1 MLDSRHGMFRRAAG
15 ETRPHKDLQCRIP
28 YRMEPRIDL
37 LKNAGCQLLLI
48 IPAVLAGGCST
59 KIGPDYQT
67 PETRVSPDWLE
78 SEDRR
83 VSRKEGDFREWWRV
97 FKDPVLNKL
106 VETAYSQNLPLQIAA
121 VRILGSRAELGI
133 ATGNL
138 FPQSQAFQGQT
149 EDFGMPLLRNLGLG
163 DSLWYTRIGV
173 MSNWEIDIWG
183 KYRRAIESAD
193 AQLMAS
199 VAEYDDI
206 LVTLTADVANTYVQI
221 RTLEKRLDIAR
232 HNVETQSESLRIADA
247 KFHGGTSTQR
257 DVEQARTVLASTQAT
272 IPVLEGQLRQA
283 KNTLCY
289 LLGMTPEKLDEPL
302 GGAAQFGQIPA
313 PPVQVAVG
321 IPADL
326 LRRRPDV
333 RRAERS
339 AAAQSARIGIA
350 KASLYPA
357 FSISG
362 SFGFLATNSQ
372 GHSLSDI
379 FNWGQHY
386 YAFGPSVQ
394 WNLFNYGQLTNQ
406 VRAQDARF
414 QELALSYQ
422 NTVLKA
428 QQEAES
434 ALIGFL
440 KAQNS
445 AQFLAESTAA
455 AQRSLD
461 LATLQYREGITDFT
475 TVLTAEQDLLKQQDN
490 FAQTLGNI
498 ATNLVGVYRTLGG
511 GWQIREG
518 KEFVPEPIL
527 QAMAE
532 RTHWGDLLKPG
543 AVPKTPP
550 SSLIRAP
557 DW

>member
-1 MLDSRHGMFRRAAG
+1 
-15 ETRPHKDLQCRIP
+15 
-28 YRMEPRIDL
+28 MEPKIDS
-37 LKNAGCQLLLI
+37 LKIAGCRLLLI
-48 IPAVLAGGCST
+48 IPAILAAGCSN

-78 SEDRR
+78 SEDAR
-83 VSRKEGDFREWWRV
+83 VSKKEGNFREWWRV

-106 VETAYSQNLPLQIAA
+106 LEAAYSQNLPLQITAI
-121 VRILGSRAELGI
+121 RILGSRAELGV

-138 FPQSQAFQGQT
+138 FPQSQGFEGQT
-149 EDFGMPLLRNLGLG
+149 EKFSMPFLRDLGLGSG
-163 DSLWYTRIGV
+163 DSLWYTRVGL

-232 HNVETQSESLRIADA
+232 HNVKTQSESLRIADA

-257 DVEQARTVLASTQAT
+257 DVEQAKTVLASTQAT

-289 LLGMTPEKLDEPL
+289 LLGMPPDKLDQPL
-302 GGAAQFGQIPA
+302 GSETQFGQIPA

-333 RRAERS
+333 RRAEQT

-350 KASLYPA
+350 KAALYPA

-362 SFGFLATNSQ
+362 SFGFVSTNSQ
-372 GHSLSDI
+372 GHSLGDI
-379 FNWGQHY
+379 FNWGQHFY
-386 YAFGPSVQ
+386 RFGPSVQ

-440 KAQNS
+440 KTQNS
-445 AQFLAESTAA
+445 AEFLAESTAA

-498 ATNLVGVYRTLGG
+498 ATNLVGVYRALGG

-518 KEFVPEPIL
+518 KDFVPEPIQ

-532 RTHWGDLLKPG
+532 RTNWGDLLKPG
-543 AVPKTPP
+543 AVPEKPP

>member
-1 MLDSRHGMFRRAAG
+1 MDPQI
-15 ETRPHKDLQCRIP
+15 E
-28 YRMEPRIDL
+28 L
-37 LKNAGCQLLLI
+37 LKNTGCRLLLVL
-48 IPAVLAGGCST
+48 PVVLASGCSN

-67 PETRVSPDWLE
+67 PETQVSPDWLE
-78 SEDRR
+78 SEDTR
-83 VSRKEGDFREWWRV
+83 VSRKEGNFREWWRI

-106 VETAYSQNLPLQIAA
+106 VETAYSQNLPLQVAA

-138 FPQSQAFQGQT
+138 FPQQQGFEGQT
-149 EDFGMPLLRNLGLG
+149 EKISLPFLRDLGLG
-163 DSLWYTRIGV
+163 SGNSLWYTRVGV

-199 VAEYDDI
+199 IAEYDDI
-206 LVTLTADVANTYVQI
+206 LVTLTADVANTYILI

-232 HNVETQSESLRIADA
+232 HNVETQSESLRIAEA

-257 DVEQARTVLASTQAT
+257 DVEQAKTVLAGTQAT
-272 IPVLEGQLRQA
+272 IPVLEAQLRQA

-289 LLGMTPEKLDEPL
+289 LLGMPPDKLDQPL
-302 GGAAQFGQIPA
+302 GSGAQFGQIPA

-333 RRAERS
+333 RRAEQS

-350 KASLYPA
+350 KAALYPA

-362 SFGFLATNSQ
+362 SFGFVSTNSQ
-372 GHSLSDI
+372 GHSLGDI
-379 FNWGQHY
+379 FNWGQHFY
-386 YAFGPSVQ
+386 RFGPSVQ

-414 QELALSYQ
+414 QELALGYQ

-440 KAQNS
+440 KTQNS

-461 LATLQYREGITDFT
+461 LATLQYREGIADFT

-490 FAQTLGNI
+490 FAQTLGSI
-498 ATNLVGVYRTLGG
+498 ATHLVGVYRALGG

-518 KEFVPEPIL
+518 KDFVPEPIL
-527 QAMAE
+527 QAMGE

-543 AVPKTPP
+543 AVSKTPP
-550 SSLIRAP
+550 ANLIRAP

>member
-1 MLDSRHGMFRRAAG
+1 
-15 ETRPHKDLQCRIP
+15 
-28 YRMEPRIDL
+28 MEPRIDAF
-37 LKNAGCQLLLI
+37 KSAGSGLLLI
-48 IPAVLAGGCST
+48 LPAMLAAGCSN

-67 PETRVSPDWLE
+67 PETQVSPDWLE
-78 SEDRR
+78 SEDNR
-83 VSRKEGDFREWWRV
+83 VSKAEGNFREWWRV
-97 FKDPVLNKL
+97 FKDPVLNRL
-106 VETAYSQNLPLQIAA
+106 IETAYAQNIPLKIAG
-121 VRILGSRAELGI
+121 VRILESRAELGV

-138 FPQSQAFQGQT
+138 FPQQQGFEGAT
-149 EDFGMPLLRNLGLG
+149 EKLSLPFLRDLGLG
-163 DSLWYTRIGV
+163 NGNSIWYTRLGL

-183 KYRRAIESAD
+183 KFRRAIESAD
-193 AQLMAS
+193 AQLMSA

-206 LVTLTADVANTYVQI
+206 LVTLTADVANAYVQI
-221 RTLEKRLDIAR
+221 RTLEKRLDIA
-232 HNVETQSESLRIADA
+232 HQNVKTQSESLRIADV

-257 DVEQARTVLASTQAT
+257 DVEQAKTVLASTQAT

-283 KNTLCY
+283 KNALCL
-289 LLGMTPEKLDEPL
+289 LLGMPPDKLDKPL
-302 GGAAQFGQIPA
+302 GSERLFGQIPA

-333 RRAERS
+333 RRAEQN

-362 SFGFLATNSQ
+362 SFGFVSTTAQ
-372 GHSLSDI
+372 GGSLGDI
-379 FNWGQHY
+379 FHWGQHFY
-386 YAFGPSVQ
+386 RFGPSVQ

-406 VRAQDARF
+406 IRAQDARF
-414 QELALSYQ
+414 QELALDYQ

-428 QQEAES
+428 QKEAES

-440 KAQNS
+440 KTQNS
-445 AQFLAESTAA
+445 AEFLAESTAA

-490 FAQTLGNI
+490 FAQTLGQI
-498 ATNLVGVYRTLGG
+498 ATNLVGIYRTLGG

-518 KEFVPEPIL
+518 REFVPEPIL

-532 RTHWGDLLKPG
+532 RTNWGDLLKPG
-543 AVPKTPP
+543 SVPPAPP
-550 SSLIRAP
+550 SGLIRAP